1 MQIRRSAYLGL
12 AAAVFL
18 TGCATTAVEPIHTVV
33 VDVPVAVHCA
43 PVIGSEPAYPDTDAA
58 IRAAPDLFSRV
69 KLLLEGRLMRIQRQ
83 AELSAAL
90 KACE

>member
-12 AAAVFL
+12 IAVIL
-18 TGCATTAVEPIHTVV
+18 TGCATTAVAPVRTVT
-33 VDVPVAVHCA
+33 VDIPVPVHCNPA
-43 PVIGSEPAYPDTDAA
+43 LGPEPNYPDSDAA
-58 IRAAPDLFSRV
+58 LRAAPDLFSRV